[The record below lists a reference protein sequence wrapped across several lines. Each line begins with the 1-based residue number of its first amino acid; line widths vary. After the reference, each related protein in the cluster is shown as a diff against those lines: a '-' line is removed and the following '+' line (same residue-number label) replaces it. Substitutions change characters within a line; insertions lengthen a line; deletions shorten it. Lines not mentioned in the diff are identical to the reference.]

1 MVYNASP
8 LTALSP
14 ASIPFITKIV
24 PTVDAKEFDPE
35 THYYHLHDDVH
46 DADYNIKQQEQNK
59 SSIIKTYYETPVLI
73 ENALSQEN
81 CEYICDSL
89 IEHMGDASVEVQR
102 KTILDDGSSDFE
114 TQMYDCTLNQA
125 FDVMMESHHDDSC
138 FCFSEGLLN
147 QRNKDGS
154 GEEHSASN
162 DILDDVNDMLTTVK
176 EHFLGGRE
184 NREKPQNQDLFRYFP
199 DNVKPSHC
207 VILAGEGATSTL
219 HRDPFSWTGT
229 SLCLE
234 GTKIWR
240 FVAPPGAMRSM
251 ATSEGDS
258 QVGSIDD
265 LLEAYRLPSMVWSGD
280 GKEQEDSL
288 LLSAGWQSDF
298 SLYASRDGDEEV
310 LPSAEY
316 FGKLEEEGVSVKY
329 AKMKGIASNMDALRP
344 SSALQK
350 SDMDIS
356 IWTVVQKPGDL
367 LVIPA
372 FWWHQTYAL
381 EPSLAIA
388 SQRCGMKRD
397 VPRVLNHIL
406 DMVLNSNN
414 RLDSSNVPSSLKK
427 SAFQKEDSPK
437 KIVKELFNFLSRA

>member
-1 MVYNASP
+1 
-8 LTALSP
+8 
-14 ASIPFITKIV
+14 
-24 PTVDAKEFDPE
+24 
-35 THYYHLHDDVH
+35 
-46 DADYNIKQQEQNK
+46 
-59 SSIIKTYYETPVLI
+59 
-73 ENALSQEN
+73 
-81 CEYICDSL
+81 
-89 IEHMGDASVEVQR
+89 
-102 KTILDDGSSDFE
+102 
-114 TQMYDCTLNQA
+114 
-125 FDVMMESHHDDSC
+125 
-138 FCFSEGLLN
+138 
-147 QRNKDGS
+147 
-154 GEEHSASN
+154 
-162 DILDDVNDMLTTVK
+162 
-176 EHFLGGRE
+176 
-184 NREKPQNQDLFRYFP
+184 
-199 DNVKPSHC
+199 
-207 VILAGEGATSTL
+207 
-219 HRDPFSWTGT
+219 
-229 SLCLE
+229 
-234 GTKIWR
+234 
-240 FVAPPGAMRSM
+240 M

-280 GKEQEDSL
+280 GKKQEDSL